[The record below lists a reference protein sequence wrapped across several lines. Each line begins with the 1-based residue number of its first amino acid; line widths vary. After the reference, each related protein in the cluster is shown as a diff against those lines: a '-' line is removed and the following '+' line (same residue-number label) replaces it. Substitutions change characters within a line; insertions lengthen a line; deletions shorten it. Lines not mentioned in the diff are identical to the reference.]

1 MALTQLTKIDGGGI
15 STTSDYRVGIITAS
29 KFVGPFD
36 GSAGNFTGI
45 ITATGA
51 NFSGNVSI
59 GGTLTYEDVT
69 NIDSVGII
77 TAQSDI
83 HVGGGVSA
91 VGVGT
96 FGSLDI
102 GGDIDVDGHTNLDNV
117 SIAGVTTMGQT
128 TISHTGAPQLIIKD
142 SDTTGSA
149 DSNGISF
156 VDASNTQ
163 YGFIG
168 QSGSSHTMLINLT
181 NTINP
186 IRLQINNS
194 TKLEIGNTGVYVDNA
209 NFFVNSGNNAYLS
222 GEVHIADSIIH
233 SGDTNTKIRFPAADT
248 FSVETAGNE
257 RFRITSAGDVG
268 ISSSSPRAKLDI
280 KDANTG
286 KNVILRVSA
295 DNNTPYA
302 LVVGNDTFNTTD
314 SRGLAMWIGSNKVH
328 HIEAR
333 TSTTASENELKIS
346 ATDAIHF
353 GTGSSQTE
361 RLRIKSD
368 GTITINS
375 TASQP
380 STTVSGYQFDG
391 VAGTFRL
398 STGAGS
404 SGTTSGSISI
414 IGANHNSNIEN
425 GANSGAAVN
434 LFNANNNNGNS
445 TSISFHNAD
454 SLSSSRILGLNVNHA
469 TRKGDLVFM
478 TSNGSHPTE
487 KARITSDGKI
497 GINETT
503 PIARLHVKN
512 GESNAAGYAHDTV
525 VVEDSDHAFLTFLTG
540 TSGSS
545 GINFGDAG
553 DPQRGVIQ
561 YDQSND
567 YMRFI
572 TAASE
577 RARIN
582 SDGVVSLNS
591 TYAGSTTNGSPIMLI
606 NPRVTGSNTM
616 GIKFQARADVY
627 NVTHIQFEHAVNQQ
641 VMGSITSAN
650 AGATSYNTSSDY
662 RLKEN
667 QVAISDGIARLKTLK
682 PYRFN
687 FKVDPDKTVDG
698 FFAHEVAP
706 VIPEAVTGE
715 KDAVEMQQMDQSK
728 LVPLLTAA
736 LQEEIVKREEIEA
749 KYNALEARISALEG
763 S

>member
-1 MALTQLTKIDGGGI
+1 MQ
-15 STTSDYRVGIITAS
+15 R
-29 KFVGPFD
+29 
-36 GSAGNFTGI
+36 NFTFYS
-45 ITATGA
+45 GA
-51 NFSGNVSI
+51 
-59 GGTLTYEDVT
+59 
-69 NIDSVGII
+69 
-77 TAQSDI
+77 
-83 HVGGGVSA
+83 
-91 VGVGT
+91 
-96 FGSLDI
+96 
-102 GGDIDVDGHTNLDNV
+102 
-117 SIAGVTTMGQT
+117 
-128 TISHTGAPQLIIKD
+128 
-142 SDTTGSA
+142 
-149 DSNGISF
+149 
-156 VDASNTQ
+156 
-163 YGFIG
+163 
-168 QSGSSHTMLINLT
+168 
-181 NTINP
+181 
-186 IRLQINNS
+186 S
-194 TKLEIGNTGVYVDNA
+194 T
-209 NFFVNSGNNAYLS
+209 S
-222 GEVHIADSIIH
+222 
-233 SGDTNTKIRFPAADT
+233 
-248 FSVETAGNE
+248 
-257 RFRITSAGDVG
+257 
-268 ISSSSPRAKLDI
+268 
-280 KDANTG
+280 
-286 KNVILRVSA
+286 
-295 DNNTPYA
+295 
-302 LVVGNDTFNTTD
+302 
-314 SRGLAMWIGSNKVH
+314 
-328 HIEAR
+328 
-333 TSTTASENELKIS
+333 
-346 ATDAIHF
+346 
-353 GTGSSQTE
+353 TE
-361 RLRIKSD
+361 RLRI
-368 GTITINS
+368 T
-375 TASQP
+375 
-380 STTVSGYQFDG
+380 
-391 VAGTFRL
+391 
-398 STGAGS
+398 STG
-404 SGTTSGSISI
+404 T
-414 IGANHNSNIEN
+414 
-425 GANSGAAVN
+425 V
-434 LFNANNNNGNS
+434 
-445 TSISFHNAD
+445 
-454 SLSSSRILGLNVNHA
+454 
-469 TRKGDLVFM
+469 
-478 TSNGSHPTE
+478 
-487 KARITSDGKI
+487 
-497 GINETT
+497 GINESS
-503 PIARLHVKN
+503 PLARLHVKN
-512 GESNAAGYAHDTV
+512 GESNANGYAHDTI